1 MNLSV
6 PPGIE
11 HARQRLRS
19 PRLME
24 FVSRPQPNQV
34 EFNHSSVGVHV
45 TSVQGSR
52 KQFVIPRRHPADGKG
67 EIMSKALFFRLTF
80 LAMVVLVAIQA
91 HAQVP
96 GPLKLTQTI
105 PLTGLKDGDF
115 DHFALDAPGQRLF
128 LAAEENSTVVV
139 IDLRTNKVIGKIGGA
154 KAPHSMGYNSDS
166 KKLFVVDDGGPD
178 QVEIFDGTSFKLLG
192 TIPMGAH
199 ADVSIYDP
207 ASKLYY
213 VGNGGRKAKE
223 DSTMISVVDT
233 ATDKK
238 VGDIKID
245 GDRIESIRLEEKG
258 PRMFVNVYYK
268 GEVAVVD
275 RTKRSVVATWSFAQ
289 QGKNFG
295 SMALDEPDHRLFVH
309 ARDPGMV
316 LVIDTE
322 TGKLVTSLPCQGDY
336 DDAIYDPGTRRL
348 YLIGTPFLKVWQKNE
363 EGDRYDIL
371 GQVPTA
377 FHSITGFLVPSLN
390 HLFIAVNHHGNTD
403 AVVQAYDVVP

>member
-1 MNLSV
+1 
-6 PPGIE
+6 
-11 HARQRLRS
+11 
-19 PRLME
+19 
-24 FVSRPQPNQV
+24 
-34 EFNHSSVGVHV
+34 
-45 TSVQGSR
+45 
-52 KQFVIPRRHPADGKG
+52 
-67 EIMSKALFFRLTF
+67 MSKKLFLLVNLFATIALLG
-80 LAMVVLVAIQA
+80 IQA
-91 HAQVP
+91 RAQVP
-96 GPLKLTQTI
+96 GPLKLAQTI
-105 PLTGLKDGDF
+105 PLPGLKDGDF
-115 DHFALDAPGQRLF
+115 DHFALDSAGQRLF
-128 LAAEENSTVVV
+128 LAAEENSTIVV
-139 IDLRTNKVIGKIGGA
+139 IDLRTNKVVGKIAGA
-154 KAPHSMGYNSDS
+154 KAPHSMGYNSEL
-166 KKLFVVDDGGPD
+166 KKLYVVDDGGPN
-178 QVEIFDGTSFKLLG
+178 QVEIFDGTSFKLVG

-199 ADVSIYDP
+199 ADVSMYDP
-207 ASKLYY
+207 ASRLYY

-223 DSTMISVVDT
+223 DYTTISVVDT
-233 ATDKK
+233 TEDKK

-275 RTKRSVVATWSFAQ
+275 RTKRTVIATWSFAQ

-295 SMALDEPDHRLFVH
+295 SMALDELDHRLFVH
-309 ARDPGMV
+309 ARDPGTV

-322 TGKLVTSLPCQGDY
+322 TGKLITSLPCQGDY

-371 GQVPTA
+371 GQIPTA

-390 HLFIAVNHHGNTD
+390 HIFIAVNHHGSTD